1 MLIWALD
8 IKKLNS
14 VLSYIRMFFFHSTE
28 NQEFWMPFL
37 SKTRVDTTVFEGI
50 LVELT
55 IEINLCIG
63 FAIRG
68 RMD

>member
-1 MLIWALD
+1 MR
-8 IKKLNS
+8 NFGCP
-14 VLSYIRMFFFHSTE
+14 FFLE
-28 NQEFWMPFL
+28 L
-37 SKTRVDTTVFEGI
+37 RVDTTVFEGI

-55 IEINLCIG
+55 IEINLCVG

>member
-8 IKKLNS
+8 IKKLS
-14 VLSYIRMFFFHSTE
+14 VLGYIRMFFFHSTE
-28 NQEFWMPFL
+28 NQEFWLPFL
-37 SKTRVDTTVFEGI
+37 SRTVDTTVFEGI

>member
-1 MLIWALD
+1 
-8 IKKLNS
+8 
-14 VLSYIRMFFFHSTE
+14 MFFSHSTE
-28 NQEFWMPFL
+28 NQEFWLPFL
-37 SKTRVDTTVFEGI
+37 SRTRVDTTVFEGI

-63 FAIRG
+63 FTIRG

>member
-1 MLIWALD
+1 
-8 IKKLNS
+8 
-14 VLSYIRMFFFHSTE
+14 MFFFHSTE
-28 NQEFWMPFL
+28 NREFWLPFL
-37 SKTRVDTTVFEGI
+37 SRTVDTTVFEGI